1 MNVFLLALCIIY
13 VISILALPM
22 FFDEHD
28 VSFTIWGLLVVL
40 TPIVNTIFCIY
51 FIIRDIDIEKLK
63 TFGSFKQ
70 FLNDIKK

>member
-1 MNVFLLALCIIY
+1 
-13 VISILALPM
+13 M

-28 VSFTIWGLLVVL
+28 VSFTIWCLLVVL